1 MKRTLLGTL
10 WIGAIAAGIS
20 IALQLTGVLARPNR
34 WLAQTLGLTTN
45 EISGFGNLLFVLL
58 LGFAVAATMLLET
71 TLWRRLGIVL
81 LLLAELIGA
90 GWLLDHAQ
98 VHFMPLPAMIAAV
111 IATALAV
118 ATGWTQS
125 ARRRRATL
133 RLFSTHLGP
142 AAQVRLAKGEALNLS
157 QPLVRESSFVFCEI
171 ANEADLIEELAPAEC
186 AALTRAFIDFATR
199 HFLQTGGY
207 LHAAD
212 GEGIRVL
219 FGFPDKSERHAIEAA
234 RATFGFCDQFR
245 AAASSTPDSL
255 GKIDL
260 RIGISSGAVV
270 ATVRDDRRGG
280 EVVVA
285 GEPLEIARRLA
296 RANQVYGSQILLGPR
311 TFNLAGKEILA
322 RPIDFLRNTEAHER
336 FEIYELLVLSDR
348 ATAEEIARRDQFW
361 TGVVY
366 FRERRW
372 NEALA
377 EFNRARGDRNG
388 NSDRALEWYLRRLE
402 PLCLH
407 MASEPETVAE
417 PLSSLR

>member
-1 MKRTLLGTL
+1 MKRTLLGIL
-10 WIGAIAAGIS
+10 WIGAIAAGIP

-34 WLAQTLGLTTN
+34 WLGQTLGLTTN
-45 EISGFGNLLFVLL
+45 EVSGFGNLFFVLL
-58 LGFAVAATMLLET
+58 LGFAVATTMLLVT
-71 TLWRRLGIVL
+71 TLWRRLGVAL
-81 LLLAELIGA
+81 LLLGELIGA

-98 VHFMPLPAMIAAV
+98 IHFTPLPAMMAAV
-111 IATALAV
+111 IATVLAV
-118 ATGWTQS
+118 AAGWTKL

-133 RLFSTHLGP
+133 RLFGARLGP
-142 AAQVRLAKGEALNLS
+142 AAQARLAKGEALNLS
-157 QPLVRESSFVFCEI
+157 EPLMRESSFVFCEV
-171 ANEADLIEELAPAEC
+171 ANEVDLIEELAPAEC
-186 AALTRAFIDFATR
+186 TALTRAFIDFATR
-199 HFLQTGGY
+199 YFLQAGGY

-219 FGFPDKSERHAIEAA
+219 FGFPDKSEQHAIDAV
-234 RATFGFCDQFR
+234 RATLGFRDQFR
-245 AAASSTPDSL
+245 ATASATPDSL

-260 RIGISSGAVV
+260 RIGISSGTVV
-270 ATVRDDRRGG
+270 ATVRDDELGG
-280 EVVVA
+280 EIVLA
-285 GEPLEIARRLA
+285 GEPLELARRLA

-322 RPIDFLRNTEAHER
+322 RPIDFLRNTEAYER
-336 FEIYELLVLSDR
+336 FEIYELLALSGE

-377 EFNRARGDRNG
+377 EFNRARGNRNG
-388 NSDRALEWYLRRLE
+388 NSDRVVEWYLRRLE
-402 PLCLH
+402 PLCLS
-407 MASEPETVAE
+407 MASESEPVAE